1 MTINQRRDYKKQL
14 FEVLAKFPQNLVY
27 LYGVEVKLPTLNG
40 LMHCV
45 RIVNGIPRF
54 EYNQFGQAYC
64 RKWDTFDITT
74 IRQVINKL
82 NELVKNGNACR

>member
-14 FEVLAKFPQNLVY
+14 FDVLAKFPQNLVY
-27 LYGVEVKLPTLNG
+27 LYGIELKLPTSRG
-40 LMHCV
+40 LMRCV
-45 RIVNGIPRF
+45 RIVDGVPRF

-64 RKWDTFDITT
+64 YKWDTFDVTT

-82 NELVKNGNACR
+82 NDILIAKC

>member
-27 LYGVEVKLPTLNG
+27 LYGIEVKLPTSKG

-54 EYNQFGQAYC
+54 EYYQFGQAFSY
-64 RKWDTFDITT
+64 KWDTFDTTT

-82 NELVKNGNACR
+82 NGILKF